1 MVSETPGLFSV
12 ARNIILY
19 HFFEM
24 ILILW
29 HTVLEPCLLLS
40 PDDWIYVTT
49 EHDWALTA
57 TSSCLLLT
65 VAKYVKKRILCLR
78 L

>member
-29 HTVLEPCLLLS
+29 HTVLEPCLLLL
-40 PDDWIYVTT
+40 PDDWIYVTI
-49 EHDWALTA
+49 ELGWVLLVAGSFLLHMA
-57 TSSCLLLT
+57 T
-65 VAKYVKKRILCLR
+65 
-78 L
+78 